1 MAYGFSVNHKLFF
14 EDRHSND
21 LANIIINI
29 QNTSLLSNLSP
40 DVHKCIAMPSQTANT
55 VALYYIIT
63 LYIPVLQTCEVCR
76 GTDKDIRK

>member
-14 EDRHSND
+14 EGRHSND
-21 LANIIINI
+21 LANIIINM

-40 DVHKCIAMPSQTANT
+40 DVHKCIAMPSQTAST
-55 VALYYIIT
+55 VALF
-63 LYIPVLQTCEVCR
+63 IPVLQTREVCR